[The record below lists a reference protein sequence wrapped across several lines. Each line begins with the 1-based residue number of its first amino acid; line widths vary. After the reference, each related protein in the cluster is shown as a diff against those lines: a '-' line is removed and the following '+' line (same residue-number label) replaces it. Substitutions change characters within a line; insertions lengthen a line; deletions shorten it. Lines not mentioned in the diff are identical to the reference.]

1 MQFEEF
7 DKPESLRVLNTSPL
21 TTSFKS
27 AVRNYDENK
36 FKIVFLFKPSGASH
50 FEKLTNLARALG
62 YEVGYDPIEEKQ
74 NHVFSTRLI
83 MEEESEDSLDLLLD
97 TLCNAFGGIIL
108 ITLLIALM
116 SQEANEAP
124 ELPESFQAEWM
135 LEQQEVSRIENELII
150 EQAIQENLL
159 KYVKDKPVQVN
170 TSLLKQKKDLEQK
183 KIVEI
188 ANIKSLREEL
198 ESLPVNSTNLAL
210 DLENKL
216 KRLRESKFDTA
227 NLKDDQEMKI
237 ESLQSKLPDVQKE
250 ISATKSERTLALRL
264 PKEKKRS
271 GKTYEWVVIKHG
283 LIYPLNYPDRSKI
296 LTEIEDSPTDTIY
309 IPKPGKA

>member
-1 MQFEEF
+1 
-7 DKPESLRVLNTSPL
+7 
-21 TTSFKS
+21 
-27 AVRNYDENK
+27 
-36 FKIVFLFKPSGASH
+36 
-50 FEKLTNLARALG
+50 
-62 YEVGYDPIEEKQ
+62 
-74 NHVFSTRLI
+74 

-188 ANIKSLREEL
+188 ANIKRLREEL

-237 ESLQSKLPDVQKE
+237 ESLQSKLTDVQKE

-309 IPKPGKA
+309 IPKPGKGLNLAQAQRQFLNYLETVNPKITYLAFMVFDNDECFKSFNLAKQTVASKGIGYSWEPLMVDLRLTTSGKGRGAGNEL